1 LNAKTS
7 ASLLSD
13 HLLERGLVSDSVHVV
28 CAGCDATNRIAR
40 ERLDERPVCG
50 RCKAPLLGGHP
61 IELDSRSFER
71 HLAASEL
78 PLVVDF
84 WAAWCGPCRQMA
96 PAFEEAAERLAARAR
111 LAKVDT
117 DAEQELAAR
126 FGIRSIPTLIAFR
139 GGREIARQSGALRLP
154 QLLQWI
160 ETHVAPN

>member
-1 LNAKTS
+1 V
-7 ASLLSD
+7 D
-13 HLLERGLVSDSVHVV
+13 QSVHLV
-28 CAGCDATNRIAR
+28 CGGCDATNRVAR

-50 RCKAPLLGGHP
+50 RCKAPLLPGRP
-61 IELDSRSFER
+61 MELDRRSFVR
-71 HLAASEL
+71 QLGTSAV
-78 PLVVDF
+78 PLIVDF

-96 PAFEEAAERLAARAR
+96 PAYEEAAARLATRAR
-111 LAKVDT
+111 FAKVDT

-139 GGREIARQSGALRLP
+139 DGREIARQSGALRLP